1 MIIQFCI
8 MHGYIPIF
16 LVNFPRNWIS
26 IPYHHISPV
35 SRGICERLK
44 EVKAMI
50 AKKRPFLSNRRW
62 RMSHILRSSVAVW
75 YMSFLESCTKQNNGT
90 KFNIYILYYDIPV
103 QHTSSTIDLWF
114 TLCIPL
120 TVL

>member
-50 AKKRPFLSNRRW
+50 AKKKALLEQQKVANE
-62 RMSHILRSSVAVW
+62 SHPEIISCSVVHVISGILHKAKQWNQVQYIYSV
-75 YMSFLESCTKQNNGT
+75 L
-90 KFNIYILYYDIPV
+90 
-103 QHTSSTIDLWF
+103 
-114 TLCIPL
+114 
-120 TVL
+120 